1 MYPTRF
7 LYQLDCLQTLR
18 CSENLLP
25 VRWIDQF
32 VCSYL
37 ACQRKWIFVSRPRPI
52 VFYGRA
58 QGLPSLGYKIQL
70 TTSLAFSVT
79 LLLPSIKRRVIENAE
94 TLTLESASQV
104 QVRTLG
110 NGDLRILLQL
120 LAV

>member
-1 MYPTRF
+1 MARVI
-7 LYQLDCLQTLR
+7 
-18 CSENLLP
+18 N
-25 VRWIDQF
+25 QF

-37 ACQRKWIFVSRPRPI
+37 ACQRKCIFITVRTPHVQRPI
-52 VFYGRA
+52 VSYGRA
-58 QGLPSLGYKIQL
+58 QDLPSLGYKIQL
-70 TTSLAFSVT
+70 TTSLAFSVA